1 MNKPP
6 TIAVLAGVNGAGK
19 SSVAGGF
26 LQKEGDIF
34 FNPDTIAQKI
44 RDLHPDISL
53 TLANAHAWQIG
64 KSLLEQAIAG
74 SHDYRFE
81 TTLGGRTIAQ
91 LLEKAARSGHRLQVW
106 FCGLA
111 SADLHIRRVRSR
123 VAHGG
128 HDIPVE
134 KTANAGTAAAKT
146 SSACSPASTICA
158 SMTIHRKPT
167 PPKAG
172 SPSPFCSSKCNAAK
186 SPPPP
191 TSPTP
196 PTGPSPSSPPPST
209 CTPQSR
215 ARRPRRDVSHRG
227 HLPLGERTSPPFT
240 TSNHRQD
247 ADAISRLPSVST
259 PILHPHP
266 LPLTPPA
273 TPQSAPH

>member
-1 MNKPP
+1 MSEKP
-6 TIAVLAGVNGAGK
+6 IIHVLAGVNGAGK
-19 SSVAGGF
+19 SSIGESEF
-26 LQKEGDIF
+26 RSEGLSV
-34 FNPDTIAQKI
+34 FNPDTIAQQI

-134 KTANAGTAAAKT
+134 KIRERWNRSRENLIRLLPLIDHLRVYDNSSEADPAAGRQPQPVLLLEMQRGQITAPADLSNAPDWARPIIAAA
-146 SSACSPASTICA
+146 
-158 SMTIHRKPT
+158 IHLHT
-167 PPKAG
+167 
-172 SPSPFCSSKCNAAK
+172 
-186 SPPPP
+186 
-191 TSPTP
+191 
-196 PTGPSPSSPPPST
+196 
-209 CTPQSR
+209 
-215 ARRPRRDVSHRG
+215 AR
-227 HLPLGERTSPPFT
+227 
-240 TSNHRQD
+240 
-247 ADAISRLPSVST
+247 
-259 PILHPHP
+259 
-266 LPLTPPA
+266 
-273 TPQSAPH
+273 